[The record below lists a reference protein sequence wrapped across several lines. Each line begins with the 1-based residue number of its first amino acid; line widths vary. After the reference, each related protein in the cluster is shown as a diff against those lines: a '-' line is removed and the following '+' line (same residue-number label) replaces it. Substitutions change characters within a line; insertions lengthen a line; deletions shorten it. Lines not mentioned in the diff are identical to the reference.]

1 MQRAT
6 IRESFSLMAPPTF
19 RISRYEIK
27 SPIGGGGMGT
37 LYLAR
42 DPNTGRLVALKLL
55 RANLD
60 SGDLRARFAREAQAL
75 ASLNHPN
82 IVNIYDSGEFRGSPF
97 IVMEYVRGET
107 LAEKIKRQAPLS
119 LSQKLKLMVE
129 LCAGLLHAHD
139 AGVIHRDVKPANL
152 MVDQYG
158 RLKIVDFG
166 IARVAEGLTRLGV
179 HMTQVNMQIGTP
191 GYMSPEQ
198 IEGGDIDHRS
208 DLFAVG
214 AVAYELLAYREAF
227 SGANTRQIER
237 KVLEAQPT
245 PLASLVEGL
254 DPAIAAII
262 DRALEKDPNNRYQDA
277 ATLEAAFERERLRL
291 GPQETPAPAARATPV
306 PGRKSRESRA
316 EAAFQR
322 SLVVYQEGAH
332 DTARRFAIEALAEDP
347 THQRAFELLNEL
359 EPDRWHQPTPAAP
372 QFTEVPPTLLSD
384 GEEALES
391 EEQPPGLGTVV
402 STRGQGMPFPGRATP
417 SRGIPLSPTVVVPPA
432 KNPKRSGQKGRSS
445 FTPRYGW
452 AAALVA
458 LAVVVAVGMTT
469 FLFWPSVPGHTLTVM
484 RPVGGTISGG
494 GITCGTNVSDC
505 TATIAGGEALEFQAQ
520 PDEGFTFAGFI
531 GDCAPGGRTI
541 MTAPRTCGATFVPG
555 AVSSTSGRGTQL
567 LTIAPPTGGTVVGT
581 GITCGSLGSECS
593 SQQAGGTIV
602 TLKALADA
610 GFTFRG
616 FTGDC
621 APKGEALMEGPRTC
635 GATFVANRAAATK
648 ESAEGAPPPLGRR
661 GGGASTE
668 PTRRAMD
675 EPPVSRNAGDG
686 AGAGGGAATPDG
698 SARGETKA
706 VGPPITAEAHAQGEI
721 QRTLNRYRT
730 AYERLDF
737 QEIQRVFPTAPEAI
751 RRQLRQYKKLE
762 YTYTGAPEFVDV
774 DPAAGTATVEVGVKM
789 AFQAQVGGAQPPNE
803 ARVRF
808 NLFRRDDNWLVNQVT
823 FLPK

>member
-1 MQRAT
+1 M
-6 IRESFSLMAPPTF
+6 SPPTF

-107 LAEKIKRQAPLS
+107 LAEKIKRQAPLT
-119 LSQKLKLMVE
+119 LGQKLKLMVE
-129 LCAGLLHAHD
+129 LCAGLAHAHE

-166 IARVAEGLTRLGV
+166 IARVAEGLTRVGV
-179 HMTQVNMQIGTP
+179 QMTQVNMQIGTP

-214 AVAYELLAYREAF
+214 AVCYELLSYREAF
-227 SGANTRQIER
+227 SGANTRQIEN
-237 KVLEAQPT
+237 KVLQAQPV

-254 DPAIAAII
+254 DPAIAAVI

-277 ATLEAAFERERLRL
+277 ASLEAAFERERQRL
-291 GPQETPAPAARATPV
+291 GPQETPAPAARTTPV

-322 SLVVYQEGAH
+322 SLAVYQEGAH

-359 EPDRWHQPTPAAP
+359 EPNRWQAPEPSAESFTPL
-372 QFTEVPPTLLSD
+372 PPTLLSD
-384 GEEALES
+384 GEAEEA
-391 EEQPPGLGTVV
+391 EELAADGTLV
-402 STRGQGMPFPGRATP
+402 STRGHPLTPQMPRGTP
-417 SRGIPLSPTVVVPPA
+417 MAATVVVPPA
-432 KNPKRSGQKGRSS
+432 KGPRRSAQKGRLR
-445 FTPRYGW
+445 FNVRYGW
-452 AAALVA
+452 TVGATALV
-458 LAVVVAVGMTT
+458 LVAAGAATA
-469 FLFWPSVPGHTLTVM
+469 FLLWPSNPGHALTVM
-484 RPVGGTISGG
+484 KPVGGTISGG
-494 GITCGTNVSDC
+494 GITCGTNASEC
-505 TATIAGGEALEFQAQ
+505 TATVANGQTLEFQAQ

-531 GDCAPGGRTI
+531 GDCAPGGRTT
-541 MTAPRTCGATFVPG
+541 MTEPRTCGATFVPE
-555 AVSSTSGRGTQL
+555 AASVSSGRATQL
-567 LTIAPPTGGTVVGT
+567 LTIAPPTGGTIVGT
-581 GITCGSLGSECS
+581 GISCGSLGAECS
-593 SQQAGGTIV
+593 TQQPGGTIV

-635 GATFVANRAAATK
+635 GATFVANRAAAK
-648 ESAEGAPPPLGRR
+648 GAGDVAPPPLGRK
-661 GGGASTE
+661 GETAADTTG
-668 PTRRAMD
+668 RRSAG
-675 EPPVSRNAGDG
+675 ETPASRNTGNGSGTGTATTNAP
-686 AGAGGGAATPDG
+686 AGADAKP
-698 SARGETKA
+698 
-706 VGPPITAEAHAQGEI
+706 VPPPITAEAHAQGEI
-721 QRTLNRYRT
+721 QKTLNRYRS
-730 AYERLDF
+730 AHERLDF
-737 QEIQRVFPTAPEAI
+737 QELQRVFPTAPEAI
-751 RRQLRQYKKLE
+751 RRQFRQYEKLE
-762 YTYTGAPEFVDV
+762 YTYAGAPEFVDV
-774 DPAAGTATVEVGVKM
+774 DPDAGTATVEVGVKL
-789 AFQAQVGGAQPPNE
+789 AFKAKVGGDQPPNE

-808 NLFRRDDNWLVNQVT
+808 NLFRRDDTWLVNQMT